1 MKRSHKIAAGGAAVI
16 AACVPFTAGWEGTDL
31 TAKVDKIGTGH
42 PVTYCHG
49 QTAEFGNVK
58 VGDRFTPAQCDAL
71 LAQSMPKYLAQ
82 IEPCIHVTLP
92 VKMEAALLDAAY
104 NAGGAAVCR
113 SPMLS
118 RMNAG
123 DLKGGCEAFGTWYIR
138 AGGTVVRGLQ
148 NRRNGDSRK
157 GEKQLCLEGFAE
169 GLSKPAPSGFAGFPS
184 WLLHFLFERA

>member
-1 MKRSHKIAAGGAAVI
+1 MI
-16 AACVPFTAGWEGTDL
+16 AACVPFTADWEGTDL

-49 QTAEFGNVK
+49 QTDEAGAVA
-58 VGDRFTPAQCDAL
+58 VGQKFTPAQCDAI

-82 IEPCIHVTLP
+82 IEPCIHVALP
-92 VKMEAALLDAAY
+92 VKAEAALLDAAY

-113 SPMLS
+113 SPMLA

-123 DLKGGCEAFGTWYIR
+123 DLRGGCAAFGSWYVR
-138 AGGTVVRGLQ
+138 ASGVEVRGLK

-157 GEKQLCLEGFAE
+157 GEKQLCLEGVAE
-169 GLSKPAPSGFAGFPS
+169 GLPKPAPAAPSGFAGFLS
-184 WLLHFLFERA
+184 WLLNLLFERA